1 MVATNSMGPLLFASG
16 GLLDP
21 DPGLIIWT
29 VLTFLA
35 LLLLLSRTA
44 WKPIIDGL
52 DRRENAIRNSLE
64 EAEKARAEALELIE
78 EQKAALDK
86 ARDEAQDIIERGKAQ
101 AGSMRDE
108 IVAVARTE
116 AEQTLDAARREID
129 VQIGQAR
136 DDLRREV
143 VDLSVEVASKVI
155 GRSLSDEDHKR
166 LAGDFLREMKGH

>member
-1 MVATNSMGPLLFASG
+1 MVAMNPNGLAIFAAG

-35 LLLLLSRTA
+35 LLFLLRKTA

-52 DRRENAIRNSLE
+52 DRRESAIRNSLE
-64 EAEKARAEALELIE
+64 EAEKSRQEALKLVE
-78 EQKAALDK
+78 EQQSELNRAREEVQVIIDK
-86 ARDEAQDIIERGKAQ
+86 GKAQ

-108 IVAVARTE
+108 IVAKAQAE
-116 AEQTLDAARREID
+116 AEQTLNSARREIE

-136 DDLRREV
+136 EDLRREV
-143 VDLSVEVASKVI
+143 VDISVEVASKVL
-155 GRSLSDEDHKR
+155 GRTLSDEDHKR
-166 LAGDFLREMKGH
+166 MAGDFLREMKGH